1 MRARA
6 VTPVY
11 GGDSVALQRDRAPL
25 LLVKSKCRES
35 YGRVGRIV
43 FVKIS
48 KQRIEKYSAFCNY
61 LCFSVLQGLTW
72 LVRARP
78 LDGRSLEE
86 GWVDRKGHCLEMMP
100 MTHF

>member
-1 MRARA
+1 MKAKA
-6 VTPVY
+6 VTPIY

-48 KQRIEKYSAFCNY
+48 KLRKI
-61 LCFSVLQGLTW
+61 FSLL
-72 LVRARP
+72 
-78 LDGRSLEE
+78 
-86 GWVDRKGHCLEMMP
+86 
-100 MTHF
+100 